1 MSNSGKWSLLGDFK
15 ADAKSSFF
23 GMALAVIVAMETF
36 GNHGARY
43 KVWTCF
49 LFIVSGIYLAIK
61 ARDKRSIVGVAT
73 GAFSLIWLLPVFQ
86 PTVFYTVDGWF
97 MLSHSIFSLAVA
109 VGAFTYLK
117 S

>member
-1 MSNSGKWSLLGDFK
+1 MKWSLLGEYK
-15 ADAKSSFF
+15 KEAKSSFF

-36 GNHGARY
+36 GNHGSRY
-43 KVWTCF
+43 KVWTSF
-49 LFIVSGIYLAIK
+49 LIIAAGCYLALK
-61 ARDKRSIVGVAT
+61 ARDKRSILGIAT
-73 GAFSLIWLLPVFQ
+73 GFFSLVWVLPIVSS
-86 PTVFYTVDGWF
+86 TVFYSVDGWF

>member
-1 MSNSGKWSLLGDFK
+1 MKWSLLGDFK
-15 ADAKSSFF
+15 KEAKSSFF

-36 GNHGARY
+36 GNHGSRY

-49 LFIVSGIYLAIK
+49 VFIAAGIYIGFK
-61 ARDKRSIVGVAT
+61 AREKRSIVGVAT

-86 PTVFYTVDGWF
+86 ANVFYTVDGWF
-97 MLSHSIFSLAVA
+97 MLSHSIYSLAVA